1 MKKNAESKN
10 DREALR
16 GKGFTL
22 RRWTW
27 CQVFVPLI
35 TRDKLWRQTD
45 NDDDDDDKKEKGRD
59 IWEKRWVE
67 GKKSGSLCCQQNW
80 STLLTHP
87 INKQKALLLK

>member
-45 NDDDDDDKKEKGRD
+45 NNDDDNNKKEKGRD
-59 IWEKRWVE
+59 MRKEM
-67 GKKSGSLCCQQNW
+67 GGGQDLCVVNKTDLLSW
-80 STLLTHP
+80 HTLST
-87 INKQKALLLK
+87 KQKALLLK

>member
-45 NDDDDDDKKEKGRD
+45 NNDDDNNKKEKGRD
-59 IWEKRWVE
+59 MRKEM
-67 GKKSGSLCCQQNW
+67 GGGSGSLCCQQNW

-87 INKQKALLLK
+87 INKTESLIIEVV